1 MSNKIPVT
9 FAGYDWWSRPVYKTP
24 QGTLLVDIAI
34 ADDFEKAYLHTV
46 VNNEWDGEPNHP
58 IDMNKVYLKE
68 D

>member
-1 MSNKIPVT
+1 MSNKIPVI

-24 QGTLLVDIAI
+24 KGTLLVDVGMS
-34 ADDFEKAYLHTV
+34 DTFEGAYLHTV
-46 VNNEWDGEPNHP
+46 VNNEWDGEPDHP

>member
-9 FAGYDWWSRPVYKTP
+9 FVGVDWWSRPVYKTP
-24 QGTLLVDIAI
+24 QGTLLVDVAM
-34 ADDFEKAYLHTV
+34 ADNFENAYLHTV